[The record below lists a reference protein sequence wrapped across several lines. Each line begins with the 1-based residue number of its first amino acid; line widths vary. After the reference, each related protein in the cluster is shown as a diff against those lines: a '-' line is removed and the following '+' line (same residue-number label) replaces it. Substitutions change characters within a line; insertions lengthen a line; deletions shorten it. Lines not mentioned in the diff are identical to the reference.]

1 MNDITHQEPEAA
13 PVSETSGPPQ
23 PPRVPHAYPFIPVR
37 LVDGRSPFP
46 PLATCVLSTVPR
58 PGDGIMI
65 DLAGRRVG
73 YKVDFVNFEPY
84 DFSAQVILGC
94 LPSQS
99 APVGQIDPSK
109 VNEFIQSQE
118 QSFQKLEA
126 YSKTIIAL
134 GYAGLFAIWGFV
146 KDHLSHRAVLVMAT
160 SAGLSLVVYI
170 GWEVGSMIYRTTLQ
184 LRFNRAI
191 KDHPAAQAKAIN
203 DFLEQT
209 RAGAACGGRILIVIQ
224 IFTVIPGFLAA
235 LILIYNV
242 FAELTG
248 LMPLP

>member
-1 MNDITHQEPEAA
+1 MNAITPQEPQAPAPETAA
-13 PVSETSGPPQ
+13 KSPQ
-23 PPRVPHAYPFIPVR
+23 QRPSFAYPFIPVR
-37 LVDGRSPFP
+37 VVDARSPFP
-46 PLATCVLSTVPR
+46 LLDTIYLNSIPR
-58 PGDGIMI
+58 PGDLITVN
-65 DLAGRRVG
+65 LSGRRAS
-73 YKVDFVNFEPY
+73 YRVDFVNFEPY
-84 DFSAQVILGC
+84 DQAHITLGC
-94 LPSQS
+94 LPSQL
-99 APVGQIDPSK
+99 ATVGQIDPAK

-146 KDHLSHRAVLVMAT
+146 KDHLSHRAVLAT
-160 SAGLSLVVYI
+160 AMLAGLSLIVYI
-170 GWEVGSMIYRTTLQ
+170 GWEVGSMIHRTTIQ

-191 KDHPAAQAKAIN
+191 KDNPADQARAIN

-209 RAGAACGGRILIVIQ
+209 RAGAVRGGRIWIVTQ
-224 IFTVIPGFLAA
+224 VFTVIPGFLAA

-248 LMPLP
+248 LLPLP